1 MGLFLITVTYIVC
14 AIFLGR
20 FVFHVLSWIKAA
32 KQPAVRA
39 ISKRVSPGMAAEML
53 LDIVLF
59 RRLFRT
65 NKLLWTASWT
75 FHLSLLIVA
84 LRHLRYFL
92 YPVPDF
98 VLSIQSAGVAAGYA
112 LPLSLLVILI
122 IRSTGNRDRY
132 LSVYNFFLLAMLLLT
147 GMTGILLNL
156 FYRTGLVDIKA
167 FIIGIVT
174 FHPDTLPDSIM
185 FVMHFILIIILIP
198 SLPFHLIA
206 APLITVEAR
215 KREEELDLVLHEK

>member
-1 MGLFLITVTYIVC
+1 MGAFLTFLTYFACVV
-14 AIFLGR
+14 FLTR
-20 FVFHVLSWIKAA
+20 FLSHVQSWIKAA

-39 ISKRVSPGMAAEML
+39 ISQRVSPGMAAEML
-53 LDIVLF
+53 LDIVLL

-65 NKLLWTASWT
+65 NKLLWIASLT
-75 FHLSLLIVA
+75 FHLSLLIVV

-98 VLSIQSAGVAAGYA
+98 VLSIQNAGVAAGYA

-122 IRSTGNRDRY
+122 IRSKSSRDRY
-132 LSVYNFFLLAMLLLT
+132 LSVYNFFLLAILLLT
-147 GMTGILLNL
+147 CMTGILLNL
-156 FYRTGLVDIKA
+156 FYRTSLVDIKA

-185 FVMHFILIIILIP
+185 FVMHFILIIMLIP

-215 KREEELDLVLHEK
+215 KREEELGLVLHEK